1 MPTCNGKCVTEG
13 KPDVPP
19 KRLRETEPAS
29 INDILRKHSR
39 DRLFVLPLQWTAQH
53 LALLGCYLARKEIGL
68 HGYEQAQFP
77 EALRLTA
84 CQLPGSILAKTSI
97 ICDLLEHFKLSRYGT
112 KLDFQFDRRVVAS
125 LETDGV
131 FSPVPTPPRLAY
143 LDLEATQ
150 LRRDNSVPFI
160 KSRRPNPPAVR
171 LQRKRRRRLRP
182 AKDIEDPYIAAVLI
196 DQAAPSGPNPK
207 VHLLAAKEDNLYF
220 YTALI
225 PSHFL
230 DRFDQ
235 PTQRPF
241 RDPEPNSTPF
251 PVRMLVGDVP
261 GEASDDSNKKRHQ
274 ALTTKEGFVQ
284 LPQPLK
290 KQKSMQ
296 LIQQVVPLIIAGL
309 HEPPPNTAIFPPIT
323 PSGPF
328 NNGELLNYGFLKELG
343 TSAQTPP
350 STEDRLTHK
359 RLVAEAEKLP

>member
-1 MPTCNGKCVTEG
+1 MPTSNAKYATEE

-19 KRLRETEPAS
+19 KRLKETEPAS
-29 INDILRKHSR
+29 INDILRQHSR

-53 LALLGCYLARKEIGL
+53 LALLGCYFARKEIEP

-77 EALRLTA
+77 EAFRLTA
-84 CQLPGSILAKTSI
+84 CQLPDSIIAKTAI

-131 FSPVPTPPRLAY
+131 FSPAPTPPRLAY

-160 KSRRPNPPAVR
+160 RSRRPNPPAVR

-196 DQAAPSGPNPK
+196 ALAQEQYYRDQAAPTGPDPK
-207 VHLLAAKEDNLYF
+207 VHLLAAKGDNLYF

-235 PTQRPF
+235 PTQRYPIS
-241 RDPEPNSTPF
+241 P
-251 PVRMLVGDVP
+251 
-261 GEASDDSNKKRHQ
+261 
-274 ALTTKEGFVQ
+274 
-284 LPQPLK
+284 
-290 KQKSMQ
+290 
-296 LIQQVVPLIIAGL
+296 I
-309 HEPPPNTAIFPPIT
+309 PIT
-323 PSGPF
+323 YVQIPIRPE
-328 NNGELLNYGFLKELG
+328 GELLSSMK
-343 TSAQTPP
+343 
-350 STEDRLTHK
+350 
-359 RLVAEAEKLP
+359 LVLSNLNCAAN